1 MELTYLQIANHKLT
15 DVKFIPSP
23 NTGGNITPDAII
35 IHYTA
40 GASASSSIKS
50 LCNPSSKASAHIVV
64 AKDGTITQLVPFNVK
79 AWHAGKSEYN
89 GRKNYNDFSIGIE
102 IDNAG
107 QLKLS
112 NGKYTSWFNT
122 EYDEADVY
130 THTEGN
136 KQTYWHKYTIE
147 QVEAIKNVCR
157 ALMNEYCIN
166 ELLGHNE
173 IAPTRKIDPGKAFD
187 MYWLRNH
194 LGFNSPNTYK

>member
-1 MELTYLQIANHKLT
+1 MQIVDHKLT

-23 NTGGNITPDAII
+23 NIGGLITPDAII

-40 GASASSSIKS
+40 GASAASSIKT
-50 LCNPSSKASAHIVV
+50 LTTKSSKASAHIVI
-64 AKDGTITQLVPFNVK
+64 ARDGTITQLVPFNIK

-107 QLKLS
+107 KLNLS
-112 NGKYTSWFNT
+112 SGKYTSWFGA
-122 EYDEADVY
+122 EYDEKDVY

-147 QVEAIKNVCR
+147 QVEAVKNVCR
-157 ALMNEYCIN
+157 ALMNEYCIK
-166 ELLGHNE
+166 ELLGHEE
-173 IAPTRKIDPGKAFD
+173 ISPTRKIDPGKAFD
-187 MYWLRNH
+187 MDWLRNH
-194 LGFNSPNTYK
+194 LGFK